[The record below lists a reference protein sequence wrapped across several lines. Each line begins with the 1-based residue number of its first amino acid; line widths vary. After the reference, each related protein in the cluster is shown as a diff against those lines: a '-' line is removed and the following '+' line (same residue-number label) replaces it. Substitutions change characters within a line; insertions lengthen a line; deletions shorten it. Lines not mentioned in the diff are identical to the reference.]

1 MKTYLQKLP
10 LRSISLALIF
20 FILGFGAKAHIPK
33 AFGYDTN
40 EAELSLFWKVWDL
53 MEKKYVA
60 DGPTRKE
67 RIYGAI
73 EGLVD
78 AYDDDYSVFF
88 EPQQSNYFNQTI
100 EGSFGGIGAE
110 IQLKNGLL
118 AVVAPLK
125 NSPSEKA
132 GLLPGDII
140 FKIDQDE
147 ISGISFN
154 EAISKIRGKEGTK
167 VVLSVI
173 RDGNRDDLIDVTIVR
188 DIVEIPILDTE
199 TIDGV
204 FVIHLYNFNQDS
216 EIAFQKAMRE
226 FTNAGTDKLILDLR
240 NNPGGFLNSAVTI
253 ASYFVP
259 QGKVI
264 VTEDF
269 GDKKKQKRIF
279 RSAGYSDLDGRD
291 IELTIIINEGSA
303 SASEI
308 LAGALQEH
316 GVAKVV
322 GTQSYGKGSVQEL
335 ISLAENTSLKV
346 TIAEWR
352 TPHNN
357 HISKKGISP
366 DIIAEDDD
374 TTDADEQLQAALDTL
389 NKSGQGRRR

>member
-1 MKTYLQKLP
+1 MKKITI
-10 LRSISLALIF
+10 RTIALALIF
-20 FILGFGAKAHIPK
+20 FSLGMGTQRYIPR
-33 AFGYDTN
+33 AFGYDYN
-40 EAELSLFWKVWDL
+40 QEDLSLFWKVWDL
-53 MEKKYVA
+53 MEKKYVG
-60 DGPTRKE
+60 DTPKRE
-67 RIYGAI
+67 DRIYGAI

-78 AYDDDYSVFF
+78 SYGDDYSVFF
-88 EPQQSNYFNQTI
+88 EPKQSSYFNQTI

-110 IQLKNGLL
+110 IQFKNANLV
-118 AVVAPLK
+118 VVAPLK

-132 GLLPGDII
+132 GLLPGDVIV
-140 FKIDQDE
+140 KIDKME

-154 EAISKIRGKEGTK
+154 EAIGKIRGKKGTP
-167 VVLSVI
+167 VTLSVI
-173 RDGNRDDLIDVTIVR
+173 RDGDRDNLIDITIVR
-188 DIVEIPILDTE
+188 DINQIIDTE

-226 FTNAGTDKLILDLR
+226 FTNSGKHKLILDLR

-269 GDKKKQKRIF
+269 GNKKKQKRIF
-279 RSAGYSDLDGRD
+279 RSAGYSDLDD
-291 IELTIIINEGSA
+291 QDVEILVLINKGSA

-316 GVAKVV
+316 HIAKVV

-335 ISLAENTSLKV
+335 IPLAGNTSLKV
-346 TIAEWR
+346 TIAQWL
-352 TPHNN
+352 TPDNN
-357 HISKKGISP
+357 QISQKGIVP
-366 DIIAEDDD
+366 DYIVEDNEE
-374 TTDADEQLQAALDTL
+374 TEEDEQLDEAIRLL
-389 NKSGQGRRR
+389 SGSGQGRRR